1 MAREAI
7 NVQQVASSG
16 LAATYTTI
24 GVDGV
29 SFSNTKD
36 VFIHVKATTAAN
48 ITIQTPFTLDEGLTV
63 EDRVVAV
70 SGGSEKF
77 IGPFSDK
84 IYEQSDGSIYVDSD
98 QTDTD
103 IAALKV

>member
-1 MAREAI
+1 MAREALS
-7 NVQQVASSG
+7 VEQVATSG

-29 SFSNTKD
+29 SFPNAND

-48 ITIQTPFTLDEGLTV
+48 ITIATPFTLDEGLTV
-63 EDRVVAV
+63 EDRVVSV
-70 SGGSEKF
+70 SGGGEQF

-84 IYEQSDGSIYVDSD
+84 IYEQADGSIYVDSD

-103 IAALKV
+103 IAILKV